1 MTDPASRARND
12 MYVRPAMPADDAPV
26 VENIDQEPPV
36 LSPEQLRQ
44 DRENI
49 DEEISRLALN
59 ASTPLYF
66 ETAETIRQR
75 ELERSRPHPHV
86 VELGRISDTLN
97 QLRDQAYAKSRASIL
112 NIGGLMERAG
122 IIVSDELDVY
132 KARQAYSDPE
142 AEVSHELFLDQPARP
157 QTDTWQLYESNGRW
171 VWRKFNQSNP
181 GQPYETAHYTLFNH
195 GAQRAIVRPGQ
206 EQTRYVDVDDTELL
220 ALVRYAQDLEV
231 LLAKKIYMRDQ
242 LRPPKHR
249 R

>member
-1 MTDPASRARND
+1 MTMTDPASRARND
-12 MYVRPAMPADDAPV
+12 MYVRPALPADDLAV
-26 VENIDQEPPV
+26 VEQKPAG

-44 DRENI
+44 DRESI

-59 ASTPLYF
+59 ASTPPYF

-75 ELERSRPHPHV
+75 EFERTQPHPHV
-86 VELGRISDTLN
+86 VELGRISDTFN

-122 IIVSDELDVY
+122 IIVSDEIDVH
-132 KARQAYSDPE
+132 KAHQAYIDVE
-142 AEVSHELFLDQPARP
+142 AEVSQELFIEQPSRP
-157 QTDTWQLYESNGRW
+157 ETDTWQLYESNSRW
-171 VWRKFNQSNP
+171 VWRKFNGSNASEA
-181 GQPYETAHYTLFNH
+181 YETAHYTLFNH
-195 GAQRAIVRPGQ
+195 GAQRAIVRPAQ
-206 EQTRYVDVDDTELL
+206 EQSEYVDVNEAELL
-220 ALVRYAQDLEV
+220 ALVRYAQDLEL

>member
-1 MTDPASRARND
+1 MTDPASSARND
-12 MYVRPAMPADDAPV
+12 MYVRPAMPTDDAPV
-26 VENIDQEPPV
+26 VNQKPEV

-44 DRENI
+44 DRESI
-49 DEEISRLALN
+49 DDEISRLALS

-66 ETAETIRQR
+66 ETAEAIRQR

-122 IIVSDELDVY
+122 IIVSDELDIH

-157 QTDTWQLYESNGRW
+157 ETDTWQLYESNGRW

-195 GAQRAIVRPGQ
+195 GAQRAVVRPNQ
-206 EQTRYVDVDDTELL
+206 EETQYFDVDEIELL
-220 ALVRYAQDLEV
+220 ALVRYAQDLEL

-249 R
+249 H

>member
-12 MYVRPAMPADDAPV
+12 MYVRPAMPADDAPMV
-26 VENIDQEPPV
+26 QKPEG

-49 DEEISRLALN
+49 DEEISRLAL
-59 ASTPLYF
+59 ASSTPLYF
-66 ETAETIRQR
+66 ETAQTIRQR

-86 VELGRISDTLN
+86 VELGRISDTFK

-112 NIGGLMERAG
+112 NFGGLMERAG
-122 IIVSDELDVY
+122 IIVSDEIDVR
-132 KARQAYSDPE
+132 KAHQAYIDIE
-142 AEVSHELFLDQPARP
+142 AEVSQELFIDQPSRP
-157 QTDTWQLYESNGRW
+157 ENDTWQLYESNGRW
-171 VWRKFNQSNP
+171 VWRKFNGSRTSEA
-181 GQPYETAHYTLFNH
+181 YETAHYTLFNH
-195 GAQRAIVRPGQ
+195 GAQRTIVRPGQ
-206 EQTRYVDVDDTELL
+206 EQAEYVDVSESELL
-220 ALVRYAQDLEV
+220 ALVRYAQDLEM